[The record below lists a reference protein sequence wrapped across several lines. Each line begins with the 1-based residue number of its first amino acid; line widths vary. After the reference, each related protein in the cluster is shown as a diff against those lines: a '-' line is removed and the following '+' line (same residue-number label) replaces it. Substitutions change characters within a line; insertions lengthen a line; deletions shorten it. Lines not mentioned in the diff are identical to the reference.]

1 MGWWHVM
8 GVNVDTRS
16 ELVSGVSD
24 LQRVPLSELVRT
36 RAAQLN
42 RTANPSEA
50 GATAGEFNS
59 SI

>member
-1 MGWWHVM
+1 MGM
-8 GVNVDTRS
+8 NVDTRS

-42 RTANPSEA
+42 RTAANPSET

>member
-1 MGWWHVM
+1 M

-24 LQRVPLSELVRT
+24 LRHVPLSELVRT
-36 RAAQLN
+36 RTAQLN
-42 RTANPSEA
+42 RPANPSEID
-50 GATAGEFNS
+50 ATTGEFNS

>member
-1 MGWWHVM
+1 M

-24 LQRVPLSELVRT
+24 LRQVPLSELVRT

-42 RTANPSEA
+42 RPANPAEA
-50 GATAGEFNS
+50 DATAGEFNS